1 MSLYKL
7 VHIRLVVQQDKQK
20 LHIWWRN
27 LSYNNMEKVSEA
39 ASLSQKGTKKPNM
52 GRSRKGCMKGKGG
65 PENVLCTYKGVRQRT
80 WGKWVAEIRE
90 QNRGARLWL
99 GTFNTSL
106 DAALAYDE
114 AARKLYGDYAKLNL
128 PQVQQHNRPSSNN
141 INNNNH
147 ITASQ
152 VFTTDHIVPIQQQQQ
167 IESSN
172 ESVGNSSRFGESSVP
187 RHFTSWISGEDN
199 LYWPESLE
207 ANDFLDVNDSG
218 VSLSDLMM
226 GGNDLDWDGLQAP
239 RSL

>member
-1 MSLYKL
+1 M
-7 VHIRLVVQQDKQK
+7 
-20 LHIWWRN
+20 
-27 LSYNNMEKVSEA
+27 
-39 ASLSQKGTKKPNM
+39 
-52 GRSRKGCMKGKGG
+52 
-65 PENVLCTYKGVRQRT
+65 
-80 WGKWVAEIRE
+80 
-90 QNRGARLWL
+90 
-99 GTFNTSL
+99 
-106 DAALAYDE
+106 
-114 AARKLYGDYAKLNL
+114 
-128 PQVQQHNRPSSNN
+128 QQHNRPSSNN

-152 VFTTDHIVPIQQQQQ
+152 VFTTDHIVPIQQQKQQQQQ

-207 ANDFLDVNDSG
+207 ANDSG